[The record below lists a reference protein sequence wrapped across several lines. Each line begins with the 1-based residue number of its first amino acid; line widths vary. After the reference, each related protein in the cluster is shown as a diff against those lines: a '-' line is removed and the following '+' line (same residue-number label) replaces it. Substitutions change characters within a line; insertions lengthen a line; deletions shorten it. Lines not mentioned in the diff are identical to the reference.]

1 MKRNPLLSTAIKVIQ
16 NDATHHD
23 ITFERRTALLTIL
36 WNERFLTRAQL
47 IARIEQ
53 ILGKNCYGEHA
64 WEDNFYR
71 DIRIVKRAFQK
82 AGFALAYSRH
92 KAQKGYYLIGQ
103 PRVAPEYAEMI
114 RNSAAEVDPGQVEIY
129 RQLTPAQRYHQGA
142 ALSDTARKV
151 VTYRI
156 LQENPNISP
165 REAKHLALARAYGR

>member
-1 MKRNPLLSTAIKVIQ
+1 MKRNSLLSTAIKVIQ
-16 NDATHHD
+16 KNATPQD
-23 ITFERRTALLTIL
+23 ITTARRTALLTTL

-53 ILGKNCYGEHA
+53 IFGKNCFGEHA

-71 DIRIVKRAFQK
+71 DIQIVKRAFQK
-82 AGFALAYSRH
+82 AGFSLAYSRD
-92 KAQKGYYLIGQ
+92 KEQRGYYLVGQ

-114 RNSAAEVDPGQVEIY
+114 RNSAAEVDPRQVEIY

-142 ALSDTARKV
+142 TLSDTARKV

-165 REAKHLALARAYGR
+165 GEARHIALARAYGR